1 MKNIFSFILLIS
13 FSIHLSAQKL
23 EKLWETDTIFR
34 IPESVL
40 YDVAEK
46 MLYVSNIDGASG
58 AKDGKGHIS
67 KIGTDGKT
75 INMHWVKG
83 LHAPKGMA
91 VFGNMLYVADV
102 DAIIGIEKSTGTI
115 KSTTHV
121 PGAKFLN
128 DLTVA
133 PSGTLYFSDSET
145 GIIHKME
152 AGSEAEILISGRTRP
167 NGVLFFDGLLYF
179 ADAGALFVRNSE
191 GSISEIAKGMERS
204 TDGIEPVD
212 GANFLISAWIGE
224 IYLVN
229 LNGKVTTLLSTKD
242 EKINSAD
249 IGYDRLNRI
258 MYVPTFN
265 SNRVLAYKLVL

>member
-1 MKNIFSFILLIS
+1 MKNFFSFLLFIF
-13 FSIHLSAQKL
+13 FSINLSAQKL
-23 EKLWETDTIFR
+23 EKLWETDTIFKV
-34 IPESVL
+34 PESVL
-40 YDVAEK
+40 YDAAEK
-46 MLYVSNIDGASG
+46 VLYVSNIDGASG

-67 KIGTDGKT
+67 KIGLDGKV
-75 INMHWVKG
+75 ISLHWVKG

-91 VFGNMLYVADV
+91 VFGNMFYVADV
-102 DAIIGIEKSTGTI
+102 DAIIAIEKSTGTI

-121 PGAKFLN
+121 QGAKFLN
-128 DLTVA
+128 DLTVD

-152 AGSEAEILISGRTRP
+152 TGSFPEIFISGRTRP
-167 NGVLFFDGLLYF
+167 NGVLFFDGLLHF
-179 ADAGALFVRNSE
+179 VDAGAFFISNSE

-212 GANFLISAWIGE
+212 AGNFLVSAWVGE
-224 IYLVN
+224 IYLLN

-249 IGYDRLNRI
+249 IGYDRVNRI

-265 SNRVLAYKLVL
+265 SNRVIAYKLVL